1 MLFISVIFLSAI
13 SISTVG
19 AYFSIVG
26 LATIFPGSELSV
38 IIMGIALEIGKLVTV
53 LWLHENWRRA
63 GFFIKI
69 YFMIAVFTLMFIT
82 SIGIF
87 GYLSKSHIEH
97 QNSVR
102 SETTQIEVLEIK
114 IQKEK
119 DIIKNLEGRINKDEL
134 NQYSQS
140 EIVNQEIKRLNE
152 KIKSINE
159 RLLIMIKVDQD
170 QIDKLNE
177 GLENMDQKIENI
189 KNNNK
194 GLFSNS
200 QKKIKEE
207 LEQQKEKRFFIENKI
222 QEHRENISNQQ
233 KGYQEEYN
241 KINKDIDALSAELKF
256 NKQPVDKNYESINS
270 KIKESLNLI
279 QSMEIEKSKL
289 SNIVNNIEVE
299 IGPIKYIVGLLED
312 FGVANID
319 SGQAVRLVIILIM
332 IVFDPL
338 AITLVLAAHLSF
350 KRRKMS
356 AYESLRERAL
366 GN

>member
-1 MLFISVIFLSAI
+1 MFFISVIFLSAI

-87 GYLSKSHIEH
+87 GYLSKSHVEY
-97 QNSVR
+97 QNSAK
-102 SETTQIEVLEIK
+102 SEAAQIEVLKIK

-119 DIIKNLEGRINKDEL
+119 DIIKNLEERIDKSEI
-134 NQYSQS
+134 NQHSQS
-140 EIVNQEIKRLNE
+140 EIVRQEIKRLNE

-159 RLLIMIKVDQD
+159 QLLVMIKVDQD
-170 QIDKLNE
+170 QIDKLNKE
-177 GLENMDQKIENI
+177 LGDMDQKIESI

-200 QKKIKEE
+200 QKKIEEE
-207 LEQQKEKRFFIENKI
+207 LGRQQEKRGFIENKI
-222 QEHRENISNQQ
+222 REHRENISNQQ
-233 KGYQEEYN
+233 KRYQEEYN
-241 KINKDIDALSAELKF
+241 KINKDIDNLSAGLELG
-256 NKQPVDKNYESINS
+256 KQPMSENYELINS
-270 KIKESLNLI
+270 QIKESLNLI
-279 QSMEIEKSKL
+279 QSMEIEKSRL
-289 SNIVNNIEVE
+289 GNIINGIEVE

-312 FGVANID
+312 FGVGSID
-319 SGQAVRLVIILIM
+319 SGQAVRLVIVLIM
-332 IVFDPL
+332 VVFDPL
-338 AITLVLAAHLSF
+338 AVTLVIAAHLSF
-350 KRRKMS
+350 KRKRMS
-356 AYESLRERAL
+356 AYEALRERVARD
-366 GN
+366 